1 MYTIIIADDEEIE
14 RKALG
19 LLLQKEFPEITV
31 VGLAENGVELVS
43 LTETLRPDMAIVDV
57 NMPGINGIDA
67 VELLRSREV
76 PTRFII
82 NTAYSDFDYVQ
93 RALSLKVDAYI
104 LKPQKRADTIATIRK
119 LCASIDTMRANSQSQ
134 RQIQELFW
142 RIQPVM
148 ESEIM
153 YSIFM
158 GEPSGAN
165 LATWCEMHAVQW
177 HTGAMVS
184 LLPADGNE
192 ALKTKEKGT
201 LCAFLHST
209 LESSCTCLATVGES
223 QINLLIF
230 IPERESAGNRQNW
243 LRDVLS
249 VLLDKLGH
257 AAGLLMK
264 AGVGGIYQAFERM
277 SDSYRESHLALQKGS
292 GGPVSFYEPDSAAVS
307 QEERLLGLART
318 LAEDAGNGRLHALD
332 EHLEKANH
340 LLARE
345 SDASWR
351 LWQMCQS
358 LILDAGRSGTEL
370 RAFFRVAG
378 HVLHQE
384 TQADEAIKRLR
395 EKLRLLAG
403 ILSDRTSFSANAY
416 VVQALQLLEDHYDR
430 DLSLESVAAEIGISP
445 FYLSRLLKAELG
457 QTFVEYLTQVRMQ
470 EAMKLARTTRLTI
483 KEIAERTGYQNPTYF
498 CRVFKKYT
506 GRTIGEIREQKLSLF
521 GEKKAT

>member
-14 RKALG
+14 RKALS

-43 LTETLRPDMAIVDV
+43 LTESLRPDMAVVDV
-57 NMPGINGIDA
+57 NMPGLSGIDA

-119 LCASIDTMRANSQSQ
+119 LCASIDTMRANSHSQ

-158 GEPSGAN
+158 GEPAGAN

-177 HTGAMVS
+177 HMGAMVS

-192 ALKTKEKGT
+192 ALKAREKGT

-209 LESSCTCLATVGES
+209 LESSCTCLATVAES

-230 IPERESAGNRQNW
+230 VPERESAADCRNW

-257 AAGLLMK
+257 TAGLLMK
-264 AGVGGIYQAFERM
+264 AGAGGIYPEFERM
-277 SDSYRESHLALQKGS
+277 SDSYRESLLALQRADT
-292 GGPVSFYEPDSAAVS
+292 GPVNFYEPDSTEATR
-307 QEERLLGLART
+307 EEQLMALART
-318 LAEDAGNGRLHALD
+318 LADDAVHGRLHALD
-332 EHLEKANH
+332 GHLEKASQ
-340 LLARE
+340 LLTRDPAVP
-345 SDASWR
+345 WQ
-351 LWQMCQS
+351 LWQICQG
-358 LILDAGRSGTEL
+358 LILDAGHTGTEL

-378 HVLHQE
+378 HILQQE
-384 TQADEAIKRLR
+384 TQAGAALGHLR

-403 ILSDRTSFSANAY
+403 ILADRTSFSANPY
-416 VVQALQLLEDHYDR
+416 VIQALQQLEDHYDR
-430 DLSLESVAAEIGISP
+430 DLSLESVAMEIGISP

-470 EAMKLARTTRLTI
+470 EAVKLARTTRLTI
-483 KEIAERTGYQNPTYF
+483 KEIAERTGYQNATYF

-521 GEKKAT
+521 GENKPT